1 MTEHKNQFEQ
11 RVRDSF
17 ARHGGIQQ
25 CFCQWCQSPL
35 SEQEK
40 ALHLEACE
48 KCEPVEAAA

>member
-1 MTEHKNQFEQ
+1 MEQKNQIEQ

-17 ARHGGIQQ
+17 ARHGGIQPDY
-25 CFCQWCQSPL
+25 CQWCGEAL
-35 SEQEK
+35 TEHEK